1 MSSRAALRRRS
12 WGVLVDEK
20 LDARRQRAPALGAAF
35 EQERPAG
42 RRREAPSA
50 AAAAANAPSPAV
62 RAARTAQGRAPLTAL
77 SATERSAAPRRAADC
92 APPRDTAPP
101 SSRAPDHTAPPSFSP
116 FTTPHSSRGRCTVPG
131 GTAIPGRC
139 AERREQAPGPTPA
152 PKNPFNIKSSHR
164 GRIRY

>member
-42 RRREAPSA
+42 RRREAPPA

-77 SATERSAAPRRAADC
+77 SATERSAAPRRAAPRRAAKPT
-92 APPRDTAPP
+92 APPRGTQRHPP
-101 SSRAPDHTAPPSFSP
+101 PARPTPPPRLPSLLSP
-116 FTTPHSSRGRCTVPG
+116 RHIPPG
-131 GTAIPGRC
+131 GG
-139 AERREQAPGPTPA
+139 APCPEVLPYRDDARSGGSKLRVQLPR
-152 PKNPFNIKSSHR
+152 PK
-164 GRIRY
+164 IRLI

>member
-42 RRREAPSA
+42 RRREAPPA

-77 SATERSAAPRRAADC
+77 SATERSAAPRRAAPRSRLR
-92 APPRDTAPP
+92 PPAGHSATLLPRAQPHRPAFLLSFHHATFLPGEVHRARRYCHTGTMRGAEGA
-101 SSRAPDHTAPPSFSP
+101 SSGSNSRA
-116 FTTPHSSRGRCTVPG
+116 
-131 GTAIPGRC
+131 
-139 AERREQAPGPTPA
+139 Q
-152 PKNPFNIKSSHR
+152 KSV
-164 GRIRY
+164 